1 MALTPEEK
9 KRVLDALDQE
19 DRSSL
24 QKILASFK
32 SFLSWLEFV
41 LQLIYLAVKKSGFAE
56 KLFNL
61 VSNFFK

>member
-24 QKILASFK
+24 KRILASLK

-41 LQLIYLAVKKSGFAE
+41 LQLIYLIVKKSGFAE
-56 KLFNL
+56 KLFNF
-61 VSNFFK
+61 VSNFF